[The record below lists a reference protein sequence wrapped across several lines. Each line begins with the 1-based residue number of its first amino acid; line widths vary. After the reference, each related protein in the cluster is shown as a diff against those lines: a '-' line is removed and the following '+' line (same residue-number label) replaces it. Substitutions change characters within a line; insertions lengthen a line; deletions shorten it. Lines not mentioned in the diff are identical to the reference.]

1 MNTAEH
7 FKPTFGYTYCINKLI
22 ELEGLYSDVDIYDLK
37 LFWSERPLTQLH
49 QHVTK
54 LERKWAK

>member
-1 MNTAEH
+1 MD
-7 FKPTFGYTYCINKLI
+7 KPTKLTFGFTYWISKLI

-37 LFWSERPLTQLH
+37 LFWSDKPLTQLH

-54 LERKWAK
+54 LERK